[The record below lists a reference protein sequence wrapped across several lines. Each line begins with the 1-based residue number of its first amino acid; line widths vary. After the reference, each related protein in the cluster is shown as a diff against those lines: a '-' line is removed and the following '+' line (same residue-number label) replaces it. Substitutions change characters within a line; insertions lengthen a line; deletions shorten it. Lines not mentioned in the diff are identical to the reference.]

1 MAYYGILLIAW
12 LYPAIALIGAT
23 TAAAAQTQTVF
34 QVTSSIPGSC
44 TVTAVELDFGAYD
57 GSQSD
62 MNGNITVACTKGA
75 SYQIGLDN
83 GLHYSAPNRRL
94 KHGATANYL
103 IYELYRD
110 VGRTLRWGNDD
121 AGSVFMTGDGMARQ
135 ITVYGRVPA
144 GQSGLA
150 GSYSNVTVVTVNF

>member
-1 MAYYGILLIAW
+1 MAYYQTLLIAW
-12 LYPAIALIGAT
+12 LYPAIALVGTT
-23 TAAAAQTQTVF
+23 TATAAQTQTVF

-44 TVTAVELDFGAYD
+44 SVTALELDFGAYG

-62 MNGNITVACTKGA
+62 LNGSITVACTKGA

-94 KHGATANYL
+94 KHGATASYL
-103 IYELYRD
+103 TYELYRD
-110 VGRTLRWGNDD
+110 AGRTLRWGDDD
-121 AGSVFMTGDGMARQ
+121 AGSVFMTGDGTAQQ

-144 GQSGLA
+144 GQSGPA